1 MSQRMVSSKR
11 PGLWLAI
18 LVIGVAVLGLA
29 CGIGGGAPG
38 SSNES
43 LLTPGTPEATA
54 TVLPTRRR
62 TPRPVATFPVITS
75 TPRPSPTP
83 PSGTEGMSWLI
94 ADLSGAG
101 DDCNDLAF
109 SPDGSVLAV
118 AGRDEM
124 VRLIDPVSGETA
136 RTLVGHEGRVNQV
149 DFSPGGEWL
158 FSAGDDGTLMQWEL
172 ATGARISVFGDSSI
186 GKVTAMDVSPDGRR
200 IVSSGGVGVV
210 NLWDAASGERLYRII
225 NHLSTITS
233 LCFNPGSNQIASA
246 DTRGVLSLSPVDG
259 TVGSEFTRDPKAIQD
274 LVYTPDGRLVSAN
287 ATGVWIW
294 DISAGSALVL
304 EPVPSVGAVD
314 RLAVSWD
321 GSLLAALGHDGT
333 TWVWDLDTYQ
343 LRAVVTPAEWSALTL
358 AFSPVCQACPEGK
371 GWTLA
376 IGGEDGHLSLW
387 GILQEAN

>member
-1 MSQRMVSSKR
+1 M
-11 PGLWLAI
+11 
-18 LVIGVAVLGLA
+18 LGLA

-75 TPRPSPTP
+75 TPGPSPTP
-83 PSGTEGMSWLI
+83 PPGTEGMSWLI

-158 FSAGDDGTLMQWEL
+158 FSAGDDGT
-172 ATGARISVFGDSSI
+172 
-186 GKVTAMDVSPDGRR
+186 
-200 IVSSGGVGVV
+200 
-210 NLWDAASGERLYRII
+210 
-225 NHLSTITS
+225 
-233 LCFNPGSNQIASA
+233 
-246 DTRGVLSLSPVDG
+246 
-259 TVGSEFTRDPKAIQD
+259 
-274 LVYTPDGRLVSAN
+274 
-287 ATGVWIW
+287 
-294 DISAGSALVL
+294 
-304 EPVPSVGAVD
+304 
-314 RLAVSWD
+314 
-321 GSLLAALGHDGT
+321 
-333 TWVWDLDTYQ
+333 
-343 LRAVVTPAEWSALTL
+343 
-358 AFSPVCQACPEGK
+358 
-371 GWTLA
+371 
-376 IGGEDGHLSLW
+376 
-387 GILQEAN
+387 